1 MKATN
6 EQQETIKE
14 ITLKT
19 LDFYII
25 TQNKNRSKIIEAI
38 KKDTLNLTLKQIYLN
53 GVFSIKFNDESTNVL
68 RLEDGERLFDYN
80 SNFDYYLGNLNDD
93 NVNTVLNI
101 IRKELI

>member
-19 LDFYII
+19 LDYYIKK
-25 TQNKNRSKIIEAI
+25 QNKNRSQIIEAI
-38 KKDTLNLTLKQIYLN
+38 KKDTLNLDLRQIYLN

-68 RLEDGERLFDYN
+68 RLEDGERLFAHD
-80 SNFDYYLGNLNDD
+80 SNFDYYLGNLNDAH
-93 NVNTVLNI
+93 VNTVLNI